1 MKSSR
6 SVIAKRHNYILQK
19 LSAEHSVIV
28 EDLTAELNVSALTIR
43 RDLDDLAAQGK
54 VERFFGGARILSYE
68 TQNSYSR
75 LEPSPLPID
84 EYEEKKRMIAECAA
98 SMVKEGDTVLIN
110 SSTTAFY
117 MFHLLS
123 DMNITIITN
132 NANALH
138 TVDDA
143 KYELIFTGG
152 GINTFKHSMVG
163 PIALGALKNIRANK
177 CFIGV
182 SGISESGT
190 LSTAVLQETTVNIA
204 MMNQAN
210 NAVVILADSS
220 KIGLQHNFDIG
231 SVNTA
236 THIITDSGVTK
247 EQLEMLHRY
256 SAQVLIADEQGASH
270 TEER

>member
-1 MKSSR
+1 MKNSR
-6 SVIAKRHNYILQK
+6 SIIAKRHNYILQK
-19 LSAEHSVIV
+19 LNAEHSVIV
-28 EDLTAELNVSALTIR
+28 EDLTTELNVSALTIR

-54 VERFFGGARILSYE
+54 LERFFGGAKLLSNE
-68 TQNSYSR
+68 IQNSHPR
-75 LEPSPLPID
+75 LNPPPLPID

-177 CFIGV
+177 CFVGV
-182 SGISESGT
+182 SGISKNGI
-190 LSTAVLQETTVNIA
+190 LSTALFQETAVNSGMIS
-204 MMNQAN
+204 QAN
-210 NAVVILADSS
+210 ESVIVLADST
-220 KIGLQHNFDIG
+220 KIGIQHNFDIG
-231 SVNTA
+231 SLDRVS
-236 THIITDSGVTK
+236 HLITDSGIT
-247 EQLEMLHRY
+247 EDQLNILRKY
-256 SAQVLIADEQGASH
+256 KLNIKIV
-270 TEER
+270 

>member
-1 MKSSR
+1 MKNSR
-6 SVIAKRHNYILQK
+6 SIIAKRHNYILQK
-19 LSAEHSVIV
+19 LNAEHSVIV
-28 EDLTAELNVSALTIR
+28 EDLTTELNVSALTIR

-54 VERFFGGARILSYE
+54 LERFFGGARILSYE

-84 EYEEKKRMIAECAA
+84 EYEEKKRKIAEYAA
-98 SMVKEGDTVLIN
+98 SMVKEGDTILIN

-182 SGISESGT
+182 SGISKNGI
-190 LSTAVLQETTVNIA
+190 LSTALFQETAVNSGMIS
-204 MMNQAN
+204 QAN
-210 NAVVILADSS
+210 ESVIVLADST
-220 KIGLQHNFDIG
+220 KIGIQHNFDIG
-231 SVNTA
+231 SLDRVS
-236 THIITDSGVTK
+236 HLITDSGIT
-247 EQLEMLHRY
+247 EDQLNILRKY
-256 SAQVLIADEQGASH
+256 KLNIKIV
-270 TEER
+270 

>member
-1 MKSSR
+1 MKNSR
-6 SVIAKRHNYILQK
+6 SIIAKRHNYILQK
-19 LSAEHSVIV
+19 LNAEHSVIV

-84 EYEEKKRMIAECAA
+84 EYEEKKRKIAEYAA
-98 SMVKEGDTVLIN
+98 SMVKEGDTILIN

-138 TVDDA
+138 T
-143 KYELIFTGG
+143 
-152 GINTFKHSMVG
+152 
-163 PIALGALKNIRANK
+163 
-177 CFIGV
+177 
-182 SGISESGT
+182 
-190 LSTAVLQETTVNIA
+190 
-204 MMNQAN
+204 
-210 NAVVILADSS
+210 
-220 KIGLQHNFDIG
+220 
-231 SVNTA
+231 
-236 THIITDSGVTK
+236 
-247 EQLEMLHRY
+247 
-256 SAQVLIADEQGASH
+256 
-270 TEER
+270 

>member
-1 MKSSR
+1 MKNSR
-6 SVIAKRHNYILQK
+6 SIIAKRHNYILQK
-19 LSAEHSVIV
+19 LNAEHSVIV
-28 EDLTAELNVSALTIR
+28 EDLTTELNVSALTIR

-54 VERFFGGARILSYE
+54 LERFFGGAKLLSNE
-68 TQNSYSR
+68 IQNSHPR
-75 LEPSPLPID
+75 LNPSPLPID

-177 CFIGV
+177 CFVGV
-182 SGISESGT
+182 SGISKNGI
-190 LSTAVLQETTVNIA
+190 LSTALFQETAVNSGMIS
-204 MMNQAN
+204 QAN
-210 NAVVILADSS
+210 ESVIVLADST
-220 KIGLQHNFDIG
+220 KIGIQHNFDIG
-231 SVNTA
+231 SLDRVS
-236 THIITDSGVTK
+236 HLITDSGIT
-247 EQLEMLHRY
+247 EDQLNILRKY
-256 SAQVLIADEQGASH
+256 KLNIKIV
-270 TEER
+270 

>member
-177 CFIGV
+177 CFVGV
-182 SGISESGT
+182 SGISKNGI
-190 LSTAVLQETTVNIA
+190 LSTALFQETAVNSGMIS
-204 MMNQAN
+204 QAN
-210 NAVVILADSS
+210 ESVIVLADST
-220 KIGLQHNFDIG
+220 KIGIQHNFDIG
-231 SVNTA
+231 SLDRVS
-236 THIITDSGVTK
+236 HLITDSGIT
-247 EQLEMLHRY
+247 EDQLNILRKY
-256 SAQVLIADEQGASH
+256 KLNIKIV
-270 TEER
+270 

>member
-1 MKSSR
+1 MKNSR
-6 SVIAKRHNYILQK
+6 SIIAKRHNYILQK
-19 LSAEHSVIV
+19 LNAEHSVIV
-28 EDLTAELNVSALTIR
+28 EDLTTELNVSALTIR

-68 TQNSYSR
+68 TQNSHSR

-177 CFIGV
+177 CFVGV
-182 SGISESGT
+182 SGISKNGI
-190 LSTAVLQETTVNIA
+190 LSTALFQETAVNSGMIS
-204 MMNQAN
+204 QAN
-210 NAVVILADSS
+210 ESVIVLADST
-220 KIGLQHNFDIG
+220 KIGIQHNFDIG
-231 SVNTA
+231 SLDRVS
-236 THIITDSGVTK
+236 HLITDSGIT
-247 EQLEMLHRY
+247 EDQLNILRKY
-256 SAQVLIADEQGASH
+256 KLNIKIV
-270 TEER
+270 

>member
-54 VERFFGGARILSYE
+54 AERFFGGAKSLLTE
-68 TQNSYSR
+68 KQTLHLMQNSYA
-75 LEPSPLPID
+75 LPNDKND
-84 EYEEKKRMIAECAA
+84 EYETKKRMIAEYAA
-98 SMVKEGDTVLIN
+98 SMVKEGDTILIN

-117 MFHLLS
+117 MFRILA

-182 SGISESGT
+182 SGISPDGI
-190 LSTAVLQETTVNIA
+190 LSTALFQETAVNSGMIS
-204 MMNQAN
+204 QAN
-210 NAVVILADSS
+210 ESVIVLADST
-220 KIGLQHNFDIG
+220 KIGIRHNFDIG
-231 SVNTA
+231 SLDRVS
-236 THIITDSGVTK
+236 HIITDYGITG
-247 EQLEMLHRY
+247 EQLNMLKKYKLDIKVVENR
-256 SAQVLIADEQGASH
+256 A
-270 TEER
+270 

>member
-1 MKSSR
+1 MKNSR
-6 SVIAKRHNYILQK
+6 SIIAKRHNYILQK
-19 LSAEHSVIV
+19 LNAEHSVIV

-84 EYEEKKRMIAECAA
+84 EYEEKKRKIAEYAA
-98 SMVKEGDTVLIN
+98 SMVKEGDTILIN

-182 SGISESGT
+182 SGISKNGI
-190 LSTAVLQETTVNIA
+190 LSTALFQETAVNSGMIS
-204 MMNQAN
+204 QAN
-210 NAVVILADSS
+210 ESVIVLADST
-220 KIGLQHNFDIG
+220 KIGIQHNFDIG
-231 SVNTA
+231 SLDRVS
-236 THIITDSGVTK
+236 HLITDSGIT
-247 EQLEMLHRY
+247 EDQLNILRKY
-256 SAQVLIADEQGASH
+256 KVNIKIV
-270 TEER
+270 

>member
-54 VERFFGGARILSYE
+54 VERFFGGAKLLSNE
-68 TQNSYSR
+68 TQNSHPR
-75 LEPSPLPID
+75 LNPPPLPID

-163 PIALGALKNIRANK
+163 PIALGAFKNIRANK
-177 CFIGV
+177 CFVGV
-182 SGISESGT
+182 SGISKNGI
-190 LSTAVLQETTVNIA
+190 LSTALFQETAVNSGMIS
-204 MMNQAN
+204 QAN
-210 NAVVILADSS
+210 ESVIVLADST
-220 KIGLQHNFDIG
+220 KIGIQHNFDIG
-231 SVNTA
+231 SLDRVS
-236 THIITDSGVTK
+236 HLITDSGIT
-247 EQLEMLHRY
+247 EDQLNILRKY
-256 SAQVLIADEQGASH
+256 KLNIKIV
-270 TEER
+270 

>member
-1 MKSSR
+1 MKNSR
-6 SVIAKRHNYILQK
+6 SIIAKRHNYILQK
-19 LSAEHSVIV
+19 LNAEHSVIV
-28 EDLTAELNVSALTIR
+28 EDLTTELNVSALTIR

-54 VERFFGGARILSYE
+54 VERFFGGAKLLSNE
-68 TQNSYSR
+68 TQNFHPR
-75 LEPSPLPID
+75 LNPPPLPID

-177 CFIGV
+177 CFVGV
-182 SGISESGT
+182 SGISKNGI
-190 LSTAVLQETTVNIA
+190 LSTALFQETAVNSGMIS
-204 MMNQAN
+204 QAN
-210 NAVVILADSS
+210 ESVIVLADST
-220 KIGLQHNFDIG
+220 KIGIQHNFDIG
-231 SVNTA
+231 SLDRVS
-236 THIITDSGVTK
+236 HLITDSGIT
-247 EQLEMLHRY
+247 EDQLNILRKY
-256 SAQVLIADEQGASH
+256 KLNIKIV
-270 TEER
+270 

>member
-1 MKSSR
+1 MKNSR
-6 SVIAKRHNYILQK
+6 SIIAKRHNYILQK
-19 LSAEHSVIV
+19 LNAEHSVIV

-84 EYEEKKRMIAECAA
+84 EYEEKKRKIAEYAA
-98 SMVKEGDTVLIN
+98 SMVKEGDTILIN

-182 SGISESGT
+182 SGISKNGI
-190 LSTAVLQETTVNIA
+190 LSTALFQETAVNSGMIS
-204 MMNQAN
+204 QAN
-210 NAVVILADSS
+210 ESVIVLADST
-220 KIGLQHNFDIG
+220 KIGIQHNFDIG
-231 SVNTA
+231 SLDRVS
-236 THIITDSGVTK
+236 HLITDSGIT
-247 EQLEMLHRY
+247 EDQLNILRKY
-256 SAQVLIADEQGASH
+256 KLNIKIV
-270 TEER
+270 